1 MDVLFLDMLYKELV
15 DTYEKIENT
24 SKRLEITDYL
34 SDLFKKTPPDVIDKV
49 VYLTQG
55 RLHPDFW
62 GIELGIAEKLAIKSI
77 SSATSVQQKDILK
90 KWHEIGD
97 LGTVTEILMRNQ
109 IDKASNHIINQQK
122 INESIDIDE
131 KSYSIK
137 KPLTVKTV
145 YMVLDAIARLSGTG
159 SQKAKVQ
166 LLSDLLQHA
175 DPIEAK
181 YIIKTVTERLRL
193 GVGDMSIIDALSISF
208 ATKADKKV
216 IERAYN
222 LYPDLGTIAKVL
234 ANEGIDGVA
243 SISTTPGIP
252 IRPML
257 AERLYRIEDIL
268 EKIPLAAVENKYD
281 GIRMQC
287 HICKDGNVKLFSR
300 RLEDITSQFPD
311 ISTDLKKFFIG
322 IDGILEGE
330 CVAFNQNTGE
340 ILPFQE
346 ISHRRGRKQGITQAI
361 EDYPVCLFLF
371 DCLYKD
377 GKDQTVKSYLDRRKI
392 LESSIKPSGNIDI
405 SNYDMIDNAKD
416 FEKFFDR
423 SLEIGCEGIV
433 AKSPD
438 SAYIA
443 GARGW
448 NWIKYKREYKSEMV
462 DTVDLVVVGA
472 FSGKGRRAGTYG
484 ALLMATYSPD
494 KDVFETVC
502 KLGTGFDDATLMNLP
517 SKFEKYKLNER
528 DKSVESRIEAD
539 YWFVPSVVMEVLGA
553 EITLSPIH
561 TCGLGFIK
569 EDFGLAIRFPRF
581 TGRWRE
587 DKDPFD
593 ATTTSEI
600 IEMYRLQLKRFK

>member
-1 MDVLFLDMLYKELV
+1 VDMLYKELV

-49 VYLTQG
+49 VYLTKG

-62 GIELGIAEKLAIKSI
+62 GIELGIAEKLTIKSI
-77 SSATSVQQKDILK
+77 SAVTSVQEDDVLK
-90 KWHEIGD
+90 KWHEVGD
-97 LGTVTEILMRNQ
+97 LGTVTEILMRDK
-109 IDKASNHIINQQK
+109 IDKTSIQVINQK
-122 INESIDIDE
+122 RIDDTIDAE
-131 KSYSIK
+131 KGENNSRSIK

-145 YMVLDAIARLSGTG
+145 YAVLDDIARLSGTG
-159 SQKAKVQ
+159 SQKAKIQMLV
-166 LLSDLLQHA
+166 SLLQHA
-175 DPIEAK
+175 EPREAK

-193 GVGDMSIIDALSISF
+193 GIGDMSIIDALSIAF
-208 ATKADKKV
+208 ANKTDKIV

-222 LYPDLGTIAKVL
+222 LYPDLGMIAKVL
-234 ANEGIDGVA
+234 ANEGLDGVA
-243 SISTTPGIP
+243 SIRITPGIP
-252 IRPML
+252 VRPML
-257 AERLYRIEDIL
+257 AERLYTIEDIL
-268 EKIPLAAVENKYD
+268 EKISSAAVENKYD

-287 HICKDGNVKLFSR
+287 HICNDGNVKLFSR
-300 RLEDITSQFPD
+300 RLEDITGQFPE
-311 ISTDLKKFFIG
+311 IIIDLKKSFTGSNG
-322 IDGILEGE
+322 IFEGE

-346 ISHRRGRKQGITQAI
+346 VSHRRGRKQGIIQAI

-377 GKDQTVKSYLDRRKI
+377 GEDLTVKSYLERRKI
-392 LESSIKPSGNIDI
+392 LESAIKPSGKIDI
-405 SNYDMIDNAKD
+405 SNYEMIDNAKD

-423 SLEIGCEGIV
+423 ALEIGCEGIV

-438 SAYIA
+438 SAYMA

-472 FSGKGRRAGTYG
+472 FSGRGRRAGTYG
-484 ALLMATYSPD
+484 ALLMATYNPD
-494 KDVFETVC
+494 RDVFETVC
-502 KLGTGFDDATLMNLP
+502 KLGTGFDDATLTSLP
-517 SKFEKYKLNER
+517 AKFEQYKLNKK
-528 DKSVESRIEAD
+528 DKSVESRIESD

-561 TCGLGFIK
+561 TCGLGSIK

-587 DKDPFD
+587 DKDPFN